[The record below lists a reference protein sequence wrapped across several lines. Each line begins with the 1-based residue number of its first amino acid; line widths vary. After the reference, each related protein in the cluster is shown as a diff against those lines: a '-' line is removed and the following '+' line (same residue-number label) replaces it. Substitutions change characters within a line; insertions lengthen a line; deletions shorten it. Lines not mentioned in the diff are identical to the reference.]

1 MKDIKEYEGLYA
13 VTSCGRIWSYR
24 SKKFLKN
31 QLDRYG
37 YEYVNLKFQGKCK
50 KEKIHRLVAEAYIPN
65 PDNLPQVN
73 HKDEVRNH
81 NWVGNLEWCSAKY
94 NTLYSQSKKVEC
106 IETGEIFESITD
118 AANSINRHK
127 GNLSKCLKGKTKT
140 CAGYHWQYAEES
152 ELND

>member
-1 MKDIKEYEGLYA
+1 MKDIKGYEGLYA

-37 YEYVNLKFQGKCK
+37 YEYVNLKFQGRCK
-50 KEKIHRLVAEAYIPN
+50 KEKIHRLIAEAYIPN
-65 PDNLPQVN
+65 PNNLPQVN
-73 HKDEVRNH
+73 HKDEVKTH
-81 NWVGNLEWCSAKY
+81 NWISNLEWCSAKY

-106 IETGEIFESITD
+106 IETGEIFNCAED
-118 AANSINRHK
+118 AANSVNRSLNTMRGCLH
-127 GNLSKCLKGKTKT
+127 GNQAT
-140 CAGYHWQYAEES
+140 CAGYHWKYVEES